1 MTRCYTAIQKAGI
14 EKCNCLSKLTSA
26 YLHMYVSLSK
36 FNHVECVDVHF
47 LNSDLLENNMKENFL
62 TSAFF
67 TLRFSRLTH

>member
-62 TSAFF
+62 
-67 TLRFSRLTH
+67 LILH